1 MKEILKPAAK
11 KSGGRPR
18 VGATPVM
25 VRIPPEQL
33 KRLDQWISSHKGE
46 DISRPEAIRWLLQA
60 ALIGSVGL
68 SEQIARQEQKL
79 ARKIPAKVSP
89 ERGMAIMRKGLA
101 EVVHRKLVAKQ
112 EPRGRKSAADPGTE
126 RRPDQATG
134 KKGGDV
140 QDTRLTRRALVANLH
155 PNKPQ
160 RRRP

>member
-1 MKEILKPAAK
+1 MKDMANPATK

-18 VGATPVM
+18 VDATPVM

-33 KRLDQWISSHKGE
+33 KRLDRWISSHKGE
-46 DISRPEAIRWLLQA
+46 DMSRPEAIRRLLQTV
-60 ALIGSVGL
+60 LVGSVGL
-68 SEQIARQEQKL
+68 NEQIARQEQKL

-101 EVVHRKLVAKQ
+101 EVAHRKLVAKQ
-112 EPRGRKSAADPGTE
+112 ETGGRKSAADPGTE

-140 QDTRLTRRALVANLH
+140 QNAKLMRRALVAAVD
-155 PNKPQ
+155 PTKPS
-160 RRRP
+160 RRKS

>member
-1 MKEILKPAAK
+1 VKKITKPATK

-18 VGATPVM
+18 VNATPVM
-25 VRIPPEQL
+25 VRIPPEEL
-33 KRLDQWISSHKGE
+33 KRLDKWISSHKGE
-46 DISRPEAIRWLLQA
+46 DISRPEAIRRLLQT
-60 ALIGSVGL
+60 ALVGSVGL

-79 ARKIPAKVSP
+79 ARKIPAIVSP

-112 EPRGRKSAADPGTE
+112 KTAGRKSAADPGIE

-140 QDTRLTRRALVANLH
+140 QAALLTRRALVANLD
-155 PNKPQ
+155 PNKP
-160 RRRP
+160 RRRKP